1 MTRAHDRARR
11 TSGFI
16 AALVAISIW
25 AGWIPVTR
33 LGVVTRLSPE
43 DVAALRFGISGL
55 LLAPVLLLNWR
66 EIPWHRPALLLPLL
80 AGAGVPYQLLFGHGL
95 AIANSGQAAVL
106 GPGLV
111 SSLVALLAA
120 AFLGERL
127 RRAQLLGLLVTLA
140 GVGGVLGHDLVSGR
154 AHLEGYLLIVGGA
167 SSWAA
172 YTVASRA
179 LALRPIVNAAA
190 VATINGLIYVP
201 LYLASGGAQRI
212 AALPA
217 GDLWLQGVYQGVVTA
232 VLALIAFAVAVER
245 LGAAAAASVTPLV
258 PVLATLYGWMLLGDR
273 VDAATAL
280 GLAAVAAGVLIVNR
294 RAMLAA
300 IAGG

>member
-1 MTRAHDRARR
+1 MSKHPDRARR
-11 TSGFI
+11 TTGFV
-16 AALVAISIW
+16 AALFAISIW

-33 LGVVTRLSPE
+33 LGVVTRLRPE
-43 DVAALRFGISGL
+43 DVAALRFAISGL
-55 LLAPVLLLNWR
+55 VLAPVLLLHWR
-66 EIPWHRPALLLPLL
+66 EIPWRRASLLLPLL

-120 AFLGERL
+120 AFLGEHL
-127 RRAQLLGLLVTLA
+127 RRAQVLGLLVTLA
-140 GVGGVLGHDLVSGR
+140 GVAGVIGRDLFGGR
-154 AHLEGYLLIVGGA
+154 AHLAGYGLIVAGA
-167 SSWAA
+167 ASWAA

-179 LALRPIVNAAA
+179 LGLRPIVNAAA
-190 VATINGLIYVP
+190 VAVVNGAIFVP
-201 LYLASGGAQRI
+201 IYLATGGAERL

-217 GDLWLQGVYQGVVTA
+217 ADLWLQGIYQGVATA

-245 LGAAAAASVTPLV
+245 LGAATAASVTPLT
-258 PVLATLYGWMLLGDR
+258 PVLATLYGWLLLGDR

-280 GLAAVAAGVLIVNR
+280 GLGAVAAGVLIVNR
-294 RAMLAA
+294 RAILAA